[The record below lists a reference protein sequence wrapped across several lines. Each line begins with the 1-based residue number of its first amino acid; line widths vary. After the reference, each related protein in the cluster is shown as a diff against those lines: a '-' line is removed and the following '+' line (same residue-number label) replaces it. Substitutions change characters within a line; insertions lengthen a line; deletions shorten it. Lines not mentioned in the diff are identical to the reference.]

1 MQDLTQL
8 ERDVLSLD
16 IRSRGRLAARLLASL
31 DDVSEEE
38 VSEEENL
45 RLWAEE
51 ADRRAQDLESGASEA
66 IPFEDVMRDLRSRF
80 DHRAVASA
88 EVSADDDPPTKN

>member
-16 IRSRGRLAARLLASL
+16 LKSRGRLAARLLASL

-38 VSEEENL
+38 NEK
-45 RLWAEE
+45 LWAEE
-51 ADRRAQDLESGASEA
+51 ADRRALELDSGALES
-66 IPFEDVMRDLRSRF
+66 IPLEDVIRDAKSII
-80 DHRAVASA
+80 S
-88 EVSADDDPPTKN
+88 